1 MALILLVSMRISFV
15 IALRKSYMVLGKK
28 DMTELCENGL
38 EKKKSLKGPFCMFL
52 SNVPDR

>member
-38 EKKKSLKGPFCMFL
+38 EKKKEPEKLFL
-52 SNVPDR
+52 HVFI